1 MVLLFFTL
9 LYRSTLV
16 IFGIPQCGFLGSITK
31 VIAIEERTKDWSN
44 RECQNKYSRTVKLR
58 VKCLKSLEKEPK
70 SSLSKNDKW
79 IQQDQV
85 IRRDKNISKYPR
97 LFLSMQNQ
105 LEIGC
110 VLDTYIFS
118 CIMRR
123 LLCMQIQVLPQ
134 INLSIWPYTHG
145 FRRFGHIK
153 LAQLR
158 PFYVKCLYQARK
170 VSGHVYVL

>member
-1 MVLLFFTL
+1 MVFLFFTL
-9 LYRSTLV
+9 LYRSTWVLRTLV
-16 IFGIPQCGFLGSITK
+16 IFGIAQCAFLGSITK
-31 VIAIEERTKDWSN
+31 VIAIEERAKDWSN

-85 IRRDKNISKYPR
+85 IRRGKNISKYPPCV
-97 LFLSMQNQ
+97 FVYAKSV
-105 LEIGC
+105 GC

-123 LLCMQIQVLPQ
+123 LLCMQIQVFPQ
-134 INLSIWPYTHG
+134 IN
-145 FRRFGHIK
+145 
-153 LAQLR
+153 
-158 PFYVKCLYQARK
+158 
-170 VSGHVYVL
+170 